1 MKQIEHSTLSHY
13 HTSKFTAI
21 KIFQWIFGNSKYKLI
36 ATAWT
41 VMLIRAV
48 NVLFLNQLK
57 IAISGACQMWQSGWF
72 SVIQSLIMNNVDY
85 IPTVDVEVTELKI

>member
-21 KIFQWIFGNSKYKLI
+21 KIFQWISGNSRYRLI
-36 ATAWT
+36 ATAWP

-48 NVLFLNQLK
+48 NVLFLE